1 MWEDLPEH
9 RRRDT
14 ARIPGKSLRVLLRA
28 SYLSVRL
35 SDNKKNNENQL
46 SICYTFS
53 LLRQWHLLTHLI
65 LLNENWS
72 SVRSNNIGHTVSWAS
87 LVSQMVESACNVGDL
102 VSIPQSGRFPGGGN
116 GNPLQYSCLENPMD
130 RGVWQATTVHGSQ
143 RVRHD
148 WATNTSKWR
157 DSPCFMDET
166 TEHLKTSINSLISL

>member
-87 LVSQMVESACNVGDL
+87 LVSQMVESACNVGDPG
-102 VSIPQSGRFPGGGN
+102 SIPEPGRSPGEGN
-116 GNPLQYSCLENPMD
+116 GNPLQYSCLENPVD
-130 RGVWQATTVHGSQ
+130 GEAWRATVHVVAESDTAEQ
-143 RVRHD
+143 LTHIH
-148 WATNTSKWR
+148 TPTHS
-157 DSPCFMDET
+157 
-166 TEHLKTSINSLISL
+166 